1 MAQDDT
7 TLHCGECRTRYP
19 VGRLA
24 RECELTHGVR
34 LVYDNSSFW
43 IGSGDTGP
51 RYSQE
56 RG

>member
-7 TLHCGECRTRYP
+7 VLQCGECRTRYP
-19 VGRLA
+19 DGRLA
-24 RECELTHGVR
+24 RECEQNHGAR

-43 IGSGDTGP
+43 IGAGDTGP
-51 RYSQE
+51 RYSHD